1 MRRVLRKSVFEKLAE
16 HSTLVQ
22 WLVLILQCRDKTA
35 RVEIQQRL
43 WLMVGIDL
51 DVLVRDA
58 LLLKRNPNALYK
70 RTEPARVQLQRAFC
84 GVGLV
89 WSVT

>member
-1 MRRVLRKSVFEKLAE
+1 MRCVLRKSVFEKLAE

-51 DVLVRDA
+51 DVLVLDV
-58 LLLKRNPNALYK
+58 LLLKCDPDALYK
-70 RTEPARVQLQRAFC
+70 GTEPTRVQLQSAFC
-84 GVGLV
+84 RVGLA
-89 WSVT
+89 WSVS